1 MAYSVV
7 VIDKLQIPLH
17 AYLTYK
23 LKFNYARKIL
33 NTKCFNFLRI
43 ICKSMLLIR

>member
-23 LKFNYARKIL
+23 LKFNYVKEDTEHQVL
-33 NTKCFNFLRI
+33 QFLEDH
-43 ICKSMLLIR
+43 MQVNVAD